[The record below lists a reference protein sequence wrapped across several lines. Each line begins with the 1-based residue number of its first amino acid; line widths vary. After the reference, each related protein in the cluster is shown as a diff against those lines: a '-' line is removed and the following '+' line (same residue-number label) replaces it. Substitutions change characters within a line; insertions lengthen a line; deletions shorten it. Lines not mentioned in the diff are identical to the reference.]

1 MSTRGPTAWNRGRN
15 LLAAA
20 RVVPVYGRRVA
31 AAAGLAVALSAA
43 AAAQSPALAATS
55 PDTGIFRF
63 TPQARGELR
72 ALWEQSVHA
81 GQERVACLGGER
93 LRDGVRISHIQP
105 VAATRADSAN
115 VSATSS
121 LKACAPPEWL
131 GTVHTHIA
139 HFNGRPYMIFSAPDR
154 LVMEMWRDRWR
165 AEGVF
170 CLLYT
175 DHEATCEAG
184 YALTARVA
192 YVNPE
197 DSVRF

>member
-1 MSTRGPTAWNRGRN
+1 MSRRGLTPWSSGN

-20 RVVPVYGRRVA
+20 RVVPVCGRRVTA
-31 AAAGLAVALSAA
+31 AAVLAVSLSTAA
-43 AAAQSPALAATS
+43 SSQSPALAATT
-55 PDTGIFRF
+55 PDTGVFRF
-63 TPQARGELR
+63 TPEARSELH
-72 ALWEQSVHA
+72 ALWEQSVRA
-81 GQERVACLGGER
+81 DQERVACLGGVR
-93 LRDGVRISHIQP
+93 LRDRVRISHIEP

-115 VSATSS
+115 VSASSS

-139 HFNGRPYMIFSAPDR
+139 HFNGRPYIIFSAPDR
-154 LVMEMWRDRWR
+154 LVMQMWRDRWR

-184 YALTARVA
+184 YALTERVA